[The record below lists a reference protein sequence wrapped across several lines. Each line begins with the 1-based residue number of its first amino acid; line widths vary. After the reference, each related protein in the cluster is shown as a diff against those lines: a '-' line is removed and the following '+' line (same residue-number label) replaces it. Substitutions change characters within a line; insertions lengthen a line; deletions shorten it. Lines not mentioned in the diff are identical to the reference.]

1 MVFHEVFQLARGEE
15 FIEAWGS
22 VYGESFNDRGILLQ
36 GMREVVEFKWFGHGS
51 GLVCFG
57 WIG

>member
-1 MVFHEVFQLARGEE
+1 
-15 FIEAWGS
+15 
-22 VYGESFNDRGILLQ
+22 LQ